1 MSKKAKET
9 NADSQLSLDFSQ
21 KAMGNTT
28 KKDNINNNPKVV
40 YLDSRQGIYKKILE
54 RKML

>member
-9 NADSQLSLDFSQ
+9 NADSQLSLDFSN
-21 KAMGNTT
+21 KAIGNTT
-28 KKDNINNNPKVV
+28 KKNNTENNTKVV
-40 YLDSRQGIYKKILE
+40 YLDSRQDIYKKILE